1 MSKRKFEGEF
11 QRMGSIGDNK
21 DSFIRNTQET
31 DNYQSEVDPNDRI
44 SVELWNKFNEED
56 IKNMPMID
64 DYSNEHTAAQWLT
77 WYVRIAQRYNQIDS
91 HLGWN
96 FLTNINEENQ
106 EALINQTLIRAPF
119 TKLSLT
125 AAKKFNEYMK
135 YSQNEDLKRMFGRL
149 ALGTINNNEDDLKR
163 TSQLQAELE
172 DIYATTKV
180 CESNDPEKCYTL
192 SPYLERS
199 MQIEKDYDR
208 LIWAWKGWHD
218 SCGNKVRP
226 VYIPYINL
234 LNKNTKENGYKDLSE
249 PWIAE
254 YEMGDTEEFE
264 EIIDQLLN
272 DTIPLYEQLHAY
284 VRGRLCSIYPN
295 RFNCHG
301 PIPAHILGNMWAQQ
315 WNDRFDDL
323 IPYPDAPLVN
333 ITGALIERGY
343 TVHRMFTTA
352 ESFFTSIGL
361 YPMTPKFWIRSLFE
375 KPTDRDV
382 VCHAS
387 AHFMQYQDDFRVKM
401 CTEVNDDHFDTV
413 HHELGHIEYFMAY
426 DRNQPYVYQE
436 GANAG
441 FHEAIG
447 DTIGIF
453 AISPT
458 HLITLGFLD
467 ENVVNSHYEINYL
480 LRLALQKVAF
490 LPFAYVMDK
499 YRFLLFRDEIDHEND
514 ELNSI
519 WWTLRIKHGG
529 IMPPVPRNDKENF
542 DAGAKYHIPS
552 NVPYLRYFI
561 AHILE
566 FQLYRSM
573 CQLQGVTERFHMCD
587 IYGNKHVG
595 EKLKDML
602 DMGNSK
608 SWPEVLQSLN
618 GETKLDSGAILD
630 FFQPLYEWLKKENDA
645 RGYPV
650 GWD

>member
-1 MSKRKFEGEF
+1 
-11 QRMGSIGDNK
+11 MGSIDNNK
-21 DSFIRNTQET
+21 RSFIHNSQERNH
-31 DNYQSEVDPNDRI
+31 YQSEIDPNDRI
-44 SVELWNKFNEED
+44 SVELWNKLNEED
-56 IKNMPMID
+56 IKNIPIID
-64 DYSNEHTAAQWLT
+64 DYSNEHTATQWLT
-77 WYVRIAQRYNQIDS
+77 WSARIAQRYNQIDK
-91 HLGWN
+91 
-96 FLTNINEENQ
+96 
-106 EALINQTLIRAPF
+106 ALINQTLIRASF

-135 YSQNEDLKRMFGRL
+135 YSQNEDLKRIFGRL
-149 ALGTINNNEDDLKR
+149 ALGTINNNEDDLKK
-163 TSQLQAELE
+163 TSQLQAEFE

-199 MQIEKDYDR
+199 MQIEKDYGR
-208 LIWAWKGWHD
+208 LIWTWKGWHD
-218 SCGNKVRP
+218 SCGNK
-226 VYIPYINL
+226 
-234 LNKNTKENGYKDLSE
+234 E

-264 EIIDQLLN
+264 EIINQLLN
-272 DTIPLYEQLHAY
+272 DTMPLYEQLHAY

-323 IPYPDAPLVN
+323 TPYSDAPLVN

-352 ESFFTSIGL
+352 ESFLTSIDL
-361 YPMTPKFWIRSLFE
+361 YPMTSKFWTRSLFE
-375 KPTDRDV
+375 KPTDCDV

-490 LPFAYVMDK
+490 LSFAYVMDK
-499 YRFLLFRDEIDHEND
+499 YRFLLFRDEINHEND

-519 WWTLRIKHGG
+519 WWTMRMKHGG

-587 IYGNKHVG
+587 IYGNKYVG
-595 EKLKDML
+595 EKLKNML

-608 SWPEVLQSLN
+608 SWSEVLQSLN
-618 GETKLDSGAILD
+618 GETKLDSGAMLD
-630 FFQPLYEWLKKENDA
+630 FFQPLYEWLKKENHA

-650 GWD
+650 GWN

>member
-1 MSKRKFEGEF
+1 
-11 QRMGSIGDNK
+11 
-21 DSFIRNTQET
+21 
-31 DNYQSEVDPNDRI
+31 
-44 SVELWNKFNEED
+44 
-56 IKNMPMID
+56 
-64 DYSNEHTAAQWLT
+64 
-77 WYVRIAQRYNQIDS
+77 
-91 HLGWN
+91 
-96 FLTNINEENQ
+96 
-106 EALINQTLIRAPF
+106 ALINQTLIRASF

-135 YSQNEDLKRMFGRL
+135 YSQNEDLKRIFGRL
-149 ALGTINNNEDDLKR
+149 ALGTINNNEDDLKK
-163 TSQLQAELE
+163 TSQLQAEFE

-199 MQIEKDYDR
+199 MQIEKDYGR
-208 LIWAWKGWHD
+208 LIWTWKGWHD
-218 SCGNKVRP
+218 SCGNK
-226 VYIPYINL
+226 
-234 LNKNTKENGYKDLSE
+234 E

-264 EIIDQLLN
+264 EIINQLLN
-272 DTIPLYEQLHAY
+272 DTMPLYEQLHAY

-323 IPYPDAPLVN
+323 TPYSDAPLVN

-352 ESFFTSIGL
+352 ESFLTSIDL
-361 YPMTPKFWIRSLFE
+361 YPMTSKFWTRSLFE
-375 KPTDRDV
+375 KPTDCDV

-436 GANAG
+436 GANAS

-490 LPFAYVMDK
+490 LSFAYVMDK
-499 YRFLLFRDEIDHEND
+499 YRFLLFRDEINHEND

-519 WWTLRIKHGG
+519 WWTMRMKHGG

-542 DAGAKYHIPS
+542 DADAKYHIPS

-561 AHILE
+561 AHIL
-566 FQLYRSM
+566 
-573 CQLQGVTERFHMCD
+573 
-587 IYGNKHVG
+587 
-595 EKLKDML
+595 
-602 DMGNSK
+602 
-608 SWPEVLQSLN
+608 
-618 GETKLDSGAILD
+618 
-630 FFQPLYEWLKKENDA
+630 
-645 RGYPV
+645 
-650 GWD
+650 

>member
-1 MSKRKFEGEF
+1 L
-11 QRMGSIGDNK
+11 
-21 DSFIRNTQET
+21 
-31 DNYQSEVDPNDRI
+31 V
-44 SVELWNKFNEED
+44 
-56 IKNMPMID
+56 
-64 DYSNEHTAAQWLT
+64 
-77 WYVRIAQRYNQIDS
+77 
-91 HLGWN
+91 
-96 FLTNINEENQ
+96 
-106 EALINQTLIRAPF
+106 
-119 TKLSLT
+119 
-125 AAKKFNEYMK
+125 
-135 YSQNEDLKRMFGRL
+135 
-149 ALGTINNNEDDLKR
+149 
-163 TSQLQAELE
+163 
-172 DIYATTKV
+172 
-180 CESNDPEKCYTL
+180 
-192 SPYLERS
+192 
-199 MQIEKDYDR
+199 
-208 LIWAWKGWHD
+208 
-218 SCGNKVRP
+218 
-226 VYIPYINL
+226 
-234 LNKNTKENGYKDLSE
+234 
-249 PWIAE
+249 
-254 YEMGDTEEFE
+254 
-264 EIIDQLLN
+264 
-272 DTIPLYEQLHAY
+272 
-284 VRGRLCSIYPN
+284 
-295 RFNCHG
+295 
-301 PIPAHILGNMWAQQ
+301 GNMWAQQ

-361 YPMTPKFWIRSLFE
+361 YPMTPKFWARSLFE

-426 DRNQPYVYQE
+426 DRNQPYAYQE

-458 HLITLGFLD
+458 HLITLDFLD

-499 YRFLLFRDEIDHEND
+499 YRFLLFRDEIDHEN

-519 WWTLRIKHGG
+519 WWALRIKHGG

-595 EKLKDML
+595 EKFKDML

-608 SWPEVLQSLN
+608 PWPIVLQSLN

-630 FFQPLYEWLKKENDA
+630 FFQPLYEWLKKENHA

>member
-1 MSKRKFEGEF
+1 
-11 QRMGSIGDNK
+11 MGSIDNNK
-21 DSFIRNTQET
+21 RSFIHNSQERNH
-31 DNYQSEVDPNDRI
+31 YQSEIDPNDRI
-44 SVELWNKFNEED
+44 SVELWNKLNEED
-56 IKNMPMID
+56 IKNIPIID
-64 DYSNEHTAAQWLT
+64 DYSNEHTATQWLT
-77 WYVRIAQRYNQIDS
+77 WSARIAQRYNQIDK
-91 HLGWN
+91 
-96 FLTNINEENQ
+96 
-106 EALINQTLIRAPF
+106 ALINQTLIRASF

-135 YSQNEDLKRMFGRL
+135 YSQNEDLKRIFGRL
-149 ALGTINNNEDDLKR
+149 ALGTINNNEDDLKK
-163 TSQLQAELE
+163 TSQLQAEFE

-199 MQIEKDYDR
+199 MQIEKDYGR
-208 LIWAWKGWHD
+208 LIWTWKGWHD
-218 SCGNKVRP
+218 SCGNK
-226 VYIPYINL
+226 
-234 LNKNTKENGYKDLSE
+234 E

-264 EIIDQLLN
+264 EIINQLLN
-272 DTIPLYEQLHAY
+272 DTMPLYEQLHAY

-323 IPYPDAPLVN
+323 TPYSDAPLVN

-352 ESFFTSIGL
+352 ESFLTSIDL
-361 YPMTPKFWIRSLFE
+361 YPMTSKFWTRSLFE
-375 KPTDRDV
+375 KPTDCDV

-436 GANAG
+436 GANAS

-490 LPFAYVMDK
+490 LSFAYVMDK
-499 YRFLLFRDEIDHEND
+499 YRFLLFRDEINHEND

-519 WWTLRIKHGG
+519 WWTMRMKHGG

-587 IYGNKHVG
+587 IYGNKYVG
-595 EKLKDML
+595 EKLKNML

-608 SWPEVLQSLN
+608 SWSEVLQSLN
-618 GETKLDSGAILD
+618 GETKLDSGAMLD
-630 FFQPLYEWLKKENDA
+630 FFQPLYEWLKKENHA

-650 GWD
+650 GWN